1 MQHDRLCFVAGGE
14 DAERARL
21 QVVLRDAVPVADRA
35 ELEVLLGRMLDA
47 RGHARPKT
55 LDLVGYATTSK
66 LLSIGGW
73 TIDGEDRAVLAFFRG
88 LAEQEVLPRLGVHSL
103 RLIGSLTGAT
113 PAGMLALRALARVL
127 GVRVFGATELIYAR
141 HFDQTGFIA
150 DGALVSSD
158 DDPTSTPPYAPTLE
172 PRHELVVD
180 ALPAR
185 PLVAGE
191 RISIASRDDAHALLG
206 VIARTAGVAMPG
218 LLAVVR
224 ARAAEHRAQRV
235 PSARAPVRRQLRA
248 RVSRRAVRARRRV
261 SGARSARR
269 ARDLQGRCPLRQ
281 LERRNRV

>member
-1 MQHDRLCFVAGGE
+1 MQHDRLCFVASGE

-21 QVVLRDAVPVADRA
+21 QAVLRDAMPVADRA
-35 ELEVLLGRMLDA
+35 ELEVLLGRTLDA

-88 LAEQEVLPRLGVHSL
+88 LAEQEVLPRLGVHSV

-218 LLAVVR
+218 LLAVPSCELALPSTEPNAFHRLELLFGGSYVR
-224 ARAAEHRAQRV
+224 VYPGGPFEPGV
-235 PSARAPVRRQLRA
+235 VFPVRDPHAALEIC
-248 RVSRRAVRARRRV
+248 
-261 SGARSARR
+261 
-269 ARDLQGRCPLRQ
+269 RDG
-281 LERRNRV
+281 VH